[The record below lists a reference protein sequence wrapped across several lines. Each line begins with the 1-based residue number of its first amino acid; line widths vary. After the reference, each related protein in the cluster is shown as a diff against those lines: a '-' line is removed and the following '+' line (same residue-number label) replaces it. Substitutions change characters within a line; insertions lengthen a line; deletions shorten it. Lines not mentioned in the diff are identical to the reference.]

1 MSEQPTS
8 PLQQARQAISKL
20 REAAEIDPAELKTQ
34 LAAIDDL
41 LHQAAARGEGDDA
54 ETLRAQLGSTVDQF
68 AKLNSLMV
76 HEIRKPMTSIRGYS
90 DMLAKPGMIGT
101 LNEMQQ
107 NFMDVIRKN
116 VIGMEGLVT
125 NISDLNKLVAGWMR
139 LDSKVTTF
147 GQIMMEAQKSVEPL
161 IAEFQHTMNY
171 DVPQG
176 MPILNVDT
184 AALVKVLGQLLRNAI
199 MYTPKGGTVTLK
211 AERLEGNRMRVTLQ
225 DSGVGMKA
233 EDIARLGEP
242 FFRGDH
248 ELVTAQKGYGLGI
261 PVAMG
266 FLKMMDSALKV
277 ESTPD
282 KGSVVSFELA
292 GMG

>member
-8 PLQQARQAISKL
+8 PLQQARLAVQKL
-20 REAAEIDPAELKTQ
+20 REAATVDPVALKTE
-34 LAAIDDL
+34 LAAIEAL
-41 LHQAAARGEGDDA
+41 LQQAAARGEG
-54 ETLRAQLGSTVDQF
+54 ENTGELRARLESTVEQF
-68 AKLNSLMV
+68 ARLNSLMV

-90 DMLAKPGMIGT
+90 DMLAKPGMVGT

-125 NISDLNKLVAGWMR
+125 NISDLNKIVAGRMR
-139 LDSKVTTF
+139 LDPKMTTF
-147 GQIMMEAQKSVEPL
+147 GQVLMEAQKTVEPL
-161 IAEFQHTMNY
+161 VAEHHHTMTY

-184 AALVKVLGQLLRNAI
+184 AALVKVLGQVLRNAI
-199 MYTPKGGTVTLK
+199 MYTPTGGAVTLK
-211 AERLEGNRMRVTLQ
+211 AERLEGNRMRVTVR
-225 DSGVGMKA
+225 DTGVGMKA
-233 EDIARLGEP
+233 EDIKRLGEP

-248 ELVTAQKGYGLGI
+248 ELVTSQKGYGLGI

-266 FLKMMDSALKV
+266 FLKMMDSEFKL
-277 ESTPD
+277 ESVPD
-282 KGSVVSFELA
+282 QGTVVSFEIV